1 MDYQRMRLEVIP
13 IHVMALIAFIAG
25 IIMAANWPAVHTFGL
40 IAMTSA
46 FACVVFL
53 NIFIITLERIDE
65 RRRGVT
71 K

>member
-25 IIMAANWPAVHTFGL
+25 LIMVANWPVVHTFGL
-40 IAMTSA
+40 IAMTIA
-46 FACVVFL
+46 FAVVVFL